1 MTDKEI
7 EAQSF
12 APAYGKEGTRTW
24 LLPQRDSHGVQ
35 RSPSLHRDATGH
47 PRKEGQAQQAASAIG
62 TDMLLSGHMLRS
74 RVRFYL
80 KKWFAAEGK
89 ISKLRHRSSRERP
102 GWPLRNEKVTM
113 TVVKPQEINY
123 PKSVHLISSTK

>member
-1 MTDKEI
+1 MAKRGLEPGSYPRGIHTG
-7 EAQSF
+7 SRGV
-12 APAYGKEGTRTW
+12 PAFTEM
-24 LLPQRDSHGVQ
+24 PQ
-35 RSPSLHRDATGH
+35 GH

-62 TDMLLSGHMLRS
+62 ADMLLSVHMLRS

-80 KKWFAAEGK
+80 KKWSAAEGK
-89 ISKLRHRSSRERP
+89 ISKLRRRSSRERP

>member
-1 MTDKEI
+1 MPQHMTKRGLEPGSYPRGI
-7 EAQSF
+7 HMGSRG
-12 APAYGKEGTRTW
+12 APAFTEM
-24 LLPQRDSHGVQ
+24 PQ
-35 RSPSLHRDATGH
+35 GH
-47 PRKEGQAQQAASAIG
+47 PRKESEAQLAASAIG
-62 TDMLLSGHMLRS
+62 TDMLLSVHMLRS

-89 ISKLRHRSSRERP
+89 ISKLRHRGSRERL